1 MNNKEQLLKE
11 IEDVPEDKIHEVID
25 FVRFLKVQQ
34 REEELG
40 ITLVSEPSLAT
51 DWDKPE
57 EDEAWS
63 DL

>member
-1 MNNKEQLLKE
+1 MNNKKLLLKE
-11 IEDVPEDKIHEVID
+11 IEDVPEQKIQEVIN
-25 FVRFLKVQQ
+25 FVRFLKAQQ

-40 ITLVSEPSLAT
+40 ITLVSEPSLAG
-51 DWDKPE
+51 DWNKPE

>member
-1 MNNKEQLLKE
+1 MNNKKLLLKE
-11 IEDVPEDKIHEVID
+11 IEEVPEDKIQEVID
-25 FVRFLKVQQ
+25 FVRFLKAQK

-40 ITLVSEPSLAT
+40 ITLVSEPSLAG

>member
-1 MNNKEQLLKE
+1 MSNRDLLVKE
-11 IEDVPEDKIHEVID
+11 IKELPDDKLQEVID
-25 FVRFLKVQQ
+25 FVRFLKSKQ
-34 REEELG
+34 RDEEMD

-51 DWDKPE
+51 DWNKPE

>member
-11 IEDVPEDKIHEVID
+11 IEDVPEGKIQEVID
-25 FVRFLKVQQ
+25 FIRFLKARQ
-34 REEELG
+34 REEEFG
-40 ITLVSEPSLAT
+40 ITLVSEPSLAS

-57 EDEAWS
+57 EDEAWN

>member
-11 IEDVPEDKIHEVID
+11 IEDVPEEKIQEIID
-25 FVRFLKVQQ
+25 FVRFLKAKQ
-34 REEELG
+34 REEESG
-40 ITLVSEPSLAT
+40 ITLVSEPSLAR
-51 DWDKPE
+51 DWNKPE

>member
-1 MNNKEQLLKE
+1 MNNKAQLLKE
-11 IEDVPEDKIHEVID
+11 IEDVPEGKIQEVID
-25 FVRFLKVQQ
+25 FVRFLKAKQ
-34 REEELG
+34 REEEFG
-40 ITLVSEPSLAT
+40 ITLVSEPSLAS

>member
-1 MNNKEQLLKE
+1 MNNKELLLKE
-11 IEDVPEDKIHEVID
+11 IEDVPEGKIQEVID
-25 FVRFLKVQQ
+25 FVRFLKAKQ
-34 REEELG
+34 REEEFG
-40 ITLVSEPSLAT
+40 ITLVSEPFLAS

>member
-11 IEDVPEDKIHEVID
+11 IEEVSEDKIQEIIK
-25 FVRFLKVQQ
+25 FVRFLKAQE

-40 ITLVSEPSLAT
+40 IMLVSEPSLAT
-51 DWDKPE
+51 DWNKPE

>member
-11 IEDVPEDKIHEVID
+11 IEDVPEGKIQEVID
-25 FVRFLKVQQ
+25 FIRFLKAKQ
-34 REEELG
+34 REEEFG
-40 ITLVSEPSLAT
+40 ITLVSEPSLAR

>member
-11 IEDVPEDKIHEVID
+11 IEDVPEGKIQDVIN

-40 ITLVSEPSLAT
+40 ITLVSEPSLAS

>member
-11 IEDVPEDKIHEVID
+11 IEDVPEEKIQEIID
-25 FVRFLKVQQ
+25 FVRFLKAKQ
-34 REEELG
+34 REEEFG
-40 ITLVSEPSLAT
+40 ITLVSEPSLAR
-51 DWDKPE
+51 DWNKPE

>member
-11 IEDVPEDKIHEVID
+11 IEEVSEDKIQEIIK
-25 FVRFLKVQQ
+25 FVRFLKAQQ

-40 ITLVSEPSLAT
+40 IMLVSEPSLAT
-51 DWDKPE
+51 DWNKPE

>member
-1 MNNKEQLLKE
+1 MNNKELLLNE
-11 IEDVPEDKIHEVID
+11 IEGVPEGKIQEVIN
-25 FVRFLKVQQ
+25 FVRFLKAQQ
-34 REEELG
+34 REEEFG
-40 ITLVSEPSLAT
+40 ITLISEPSLAS